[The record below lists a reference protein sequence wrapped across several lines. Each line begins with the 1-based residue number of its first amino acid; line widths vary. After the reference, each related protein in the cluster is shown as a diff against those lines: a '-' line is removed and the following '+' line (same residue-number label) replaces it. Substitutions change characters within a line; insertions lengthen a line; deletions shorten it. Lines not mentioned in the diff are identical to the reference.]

1 MTEEVQRSFVM
12 DGFSYLT
19 LLPTTSTEGYKLPS
33 AFTIENGIALCFNN
47 TFIPL
52 RATNFSYD
60 PTLSALF
67 LGTIEPEKN
76 RSNVAKIVAPVVVV
90 SVLLIVVIF
99 VIVARRTPAIKN
111 FFRPFRNPDKDSAK
125 YSKRKVSPR

>member
-1 MTEEVQRSFVM
+1 MIEEVQRSFVM

-19 LLPTTSTEGYKLPS
+19 SLPSTFTEGFELPS
-33 AFTIENGIALCFNN
+33 AFTIENGISMCFNN

-67 LGTIEPEKN
+67 LGTIEPK

-90 SVLLIVVIF
+90 SVLLIIVIF
-99 VIVARRTPAIKN
+99 VIIARRTPAIKN
-111 FFRPFRNPDKDSAK
+111 FFRPYRNPAKDGAK
-125 YSKRKVSPR
+125 YSKKHVSPR